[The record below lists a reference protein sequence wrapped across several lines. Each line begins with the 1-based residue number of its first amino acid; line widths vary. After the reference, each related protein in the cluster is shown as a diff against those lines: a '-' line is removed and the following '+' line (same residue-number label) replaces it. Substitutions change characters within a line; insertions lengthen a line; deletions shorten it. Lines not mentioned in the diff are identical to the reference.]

1 MPCNDPLWSPKQR
14 ENGAPAKTFSYVPNW
29 KLQFL
34 VVLEFEYFD
43 RMWKAHIYSP
53 QLWPHPEKNLVG
65 FKFEY
70 CHSLPST
77 LGLTENY
84 DFFWGSNLNT
94 LWQNLKG
101 TYFIFSFGPHQKYEF
116 LVGFNLEYVWQ
127 KFKGTYFIFNLGP
140 H

>member
-1 MPCNDPLWSPKQR
+1 MSPLWSPKQR

-34 VVLEFEYFD
+34 VIARIWIFRQDVKSAY
-43 RMWKAHIYSP
+43 IYSP
-53 QLWPHPEKNLVG
+53 QLWPHPEKKLVE

-84 DFFWGSNLNT
+84 GFFWGSNLNT
-94 LWQNLKG
+94 LWQDLKG
-101 TYFIFSFGPHQKYEF
+101 TYFIFSFGPHQKY
-116 LVGFNLEYVWQ
+116 
-127 KFKGTYFIFNLGP
+127 
-140 H
+140 